1 MFKTVYHNSA
11 PAKGVEMYEI
21 DAKIAVANFPK
32 EWSVEPWPEK
42 APEAAEGEEK
52 SSDQLPSDQPP
63 SGDPNI
69 KFEAR
74 DKGHGWWGVFD
85 SAGAQIGDNLRKPEA
100 GSFNGLSDEDK
111 AEWVKSEL
119 AKS

>member
-1 MFKTVYHNSA
+1 MFKTVYHTSA
-11 PAKGVEMYEI
+11 PTKGVEMYEI

-32 EWSVEPWPEK
+32 EWSTEAWPEDVAK
-42 APEAAEGEEK
+42 AAEGE
-52 SSDQLPSDQPP
+52 QAPSDPP
-63 SGDPNI
+63 PPGDPNVR
-69 KFEAR
+69 FEAR

-85 SAGAQIGDNLRKPEA
+85 SSDNQIGDNLRKPEA
-100 GSFNGLSDEDK
+100 ESFNGLSDEDK